1 MVDFLGAEFD
11 KPRVGSLVHV
21 KQSVMDARVHAGR
34 DNALDLRTLACE
46 GGLVVAIAT
55 VGSDVASVSQGGG
68 WADRAGVLGPGED
81 VAATRA
87 RVPSGPRRAG
97 QPGSGLRQRGEWRR
111 DARELRPC
119 VCHIGHDRLAWTWWR
134 LRDDT

>member
-1 MVDFLGAEFD
+1 M
-11 KPRVGSLVHV
+11 HV

-81 VAATRA
+81 VAAQELA
-87 RVPSGPRRAG
+87 F
-97 QPGSGLRQRGEWRR
+97 RQDLVELGNQDLGCGRGESG
-111 DARELRPC
+111 DETRESFVRAC
-119 VCHIGHDRLAWTWWR
+119 VILAMIGWLGHGGD
-134 LRDDT
+134 